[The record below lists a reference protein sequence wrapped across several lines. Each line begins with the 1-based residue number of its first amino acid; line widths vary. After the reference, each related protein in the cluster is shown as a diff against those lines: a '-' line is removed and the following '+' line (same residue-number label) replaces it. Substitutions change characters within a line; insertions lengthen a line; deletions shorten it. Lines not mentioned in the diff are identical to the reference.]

1 MALDGHSVRG
11 LDLPARAPPVTLV
24 AARYMFDGPSVI
36 ADRLPPGLLPF
47 LDRHGGQAAT
57 RRVLVLLWIAGDG

>member
-11 LDLPARAPPVTLV
+11 LGWPARAPPVILV

-36 ADRLPPGLLPF
+36 AGRLPALLPF
-47 LDRHGGQAAT
+47 LNRHGGQAGSGSAT
-57 RRVLVLLWIAGDG
+57 ARR

>member
-36 ADRLPPGLLPF
+36 AGRLPALICCLSSI
-47 LDRHGGQAAT
+47 DMAD
-57 RRVLVLLWIAGDG
+57 RRVLVMMDN